1 MRGYDVDEVQA
12 FLSMMAIQ
20 WEEMQAEQRRTEEK
34 VRDLKAKMEHYERVE
49 VALQEALQTA
59 RENAK
64 QALDN
69 AKQEAKLI
77 VKKAVSEAE
86 DLSRSAIQQRDA
98 LANEIE
104 SLLHRRSEMVAR
116 LRAFLNSEGEILAR
130 FEERESLTTHPPAVA
145 PAQKKVPATSEPQA
159 ESIPEAKPAPEA
171 DEDPEPEPE
180 AEFPAALGT
189 LDLDVEEEEIE
200 EDIEEEIDEI
210 EVDEAPVF
218 IQTIEEEPVVSE
230 EEPVSEPET
239 IPEPEPVSEP
249 EAILEP
255 EPVSKP
261 RTVPERGVAASRS
274 APVEETFM
282 PMSEGKDQ
290 PALQISIPD
299 EDMEGDAFY
308 REQEPLSFKFFEPNE
323 EKPASSFYEDG
334 KDKADQ
340 FGPDASPVPK
350 SDREPPVASETWIV
364 RPDTPSEASDAESGL
379 TASAEEIEKIRK
391 ILNDLD

>member
-1 MRGYDVDEVQA
+1 MRLTPLDIKKQEFSRGMRGYDVDEVQA

-98 LANEIE
+98 LANELE
-104 SLLHRRSEMVAR
+104 SLMHRRNEMVAR

-130 FEERESLTTHPPAVA
+130 FEERESLTTHPPVA
-145 PAQKKVPATSEPQA
+145 PAAVASVSRVTT
-159 ESIPEAKPAPEA
+159 PAPEPEVVEKPPA
-171 DEDPEPEPE
+171 PAPVVAEQPEAEAPAAIEERARDEQKEAEEDAAAEVEAVEEPEPVE
-180 AEFPAALGT
+180 IPEEKPVAL
-189 LDLDVEEEEIE
+189 
-200 EDIEEEIDEI
+200 
-210 EVDEAPVF
+210 
-218 IQTIEEEPVVSE
+218 
-230 EEPVSEPET
+230 
-239 IPEPEPVSEP
+239 EPEPVSEP
-249 EAILEP
+249 EPKP
-255 EPVSKP
+255 EVSND
-261 RTVPERGVAASRS
+261 

-282 PMSEGKDQ
+282 PVGEGQTQ

-299 EDMEGDAFY
+299 EDLEAEAFY
-308 REQEPLSFKFFEPNE
+308 REKEPLSFKFFEPNE
-323 EKPASSFYEDG
+323 EKATSSFYEDG
-334 KDKADQ
+334 KETADQ
-340 FGPDASPVPK
+340 FGPDAPPVPK
-350 SDREPPVASETWIV
+350 ADRAAPTASETWIV
-364 RPDTPSEASDAESGL
+364 RPDVPMDAPDPESGL